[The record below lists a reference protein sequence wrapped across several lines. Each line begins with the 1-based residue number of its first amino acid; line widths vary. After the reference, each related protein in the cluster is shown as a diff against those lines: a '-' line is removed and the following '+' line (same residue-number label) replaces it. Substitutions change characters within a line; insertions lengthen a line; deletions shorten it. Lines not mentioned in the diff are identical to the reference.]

1 MKKYEIAD
9 LNKLYKEADEVD
21 KEIFADQRS
30 NLQLVVGEHYSRRNS
45 RFWDTVREARTLSQD
60 QKLRLT
66 KNHIY
71 KISKIRKN
79 VLLSHAAGV
88 TITAANESELQDQKS
103 AELNKAVWEYA
114 KKKHNLRKRTHE
126 WVSDY
131 FDIGE
136 VATKIYFDPTAGTFQ
151 GYKQKISDAGIPEFE
166 ADGVTPV
173 QGDEAIFSGDIRF
186 EKLYAFNLLRS
197 PHAKTMEESPYLI
210 IRKVVSA
217 DDLMKMV
224 KGDEDKEKMVAP
236 TKDEEY
242 IVFDSAK
249 QNYMRDKGVTTLR
262 EYYFRPCPQYPE
274 GYFYITV
281 EAGVLWEGPLPY
293 GIFPI
298 VYQGHDEIATIP
310 RHASPI
316 KQFRPYQ
323 IEINRTASKISEHH
337 ITLGDDKLVLVNG
350 SKLSKGSEF
359 PGIRSMTVTG
369 QAPTVIAGRSGEQY
383 FPYLEQQISE
393 LYNIADIPE
402 ELEEKQGGGDAWG
415 ELFKS
420 ARHKKKFIIDA
431 EKFEFFLQSVCE
443 TYLALAKHYFD
454 DATIIDMVG
463 RNERINISEFKN
475 TSPQSYQIT
484 VTPMSDDMETMMGK
498 QLMLNHIL
506 QYSSNSLGKEDI
518 GKLIRLMPYANNEQS
533 FDDFTLSYDR
543 ATNMILQLDRGQ
555 APTPNMYDDG
565 PYIIKRLTARMVQAD
580 FEFLD
585 PQIQQN
591 YKDTVSLYEDMEA
604 EKQRKIQA
612 AEADFI
618 PTQGANIKVA
628 WYIPDP
634 TNKSRSIQATLPA
647 QAIEWLVKRLEDQ
660 GAGQAQLQ
668 SMNNVNAMSE
678 IAQKINQGQT
688 PQGSELPPRFPGGM

>member
-1 MKKYEIAD
+1 MKKYEIAE
-9 LNKLYKEADEVD
+9 LNRIYKDADEID

-30 NLQLVVGEHYSRRNS
+30 HLQLVVGEHYSRRNS
-45 RFWDTVREARTLSQD
+45 RFWDTVRETKSLSQE

-88 TITAANESELQDQKS
+88 TISANNDSELQDQKS

-136 VATKIYFDPTAGTFQ
+136 VATKIYFDPTAGSFV
-151 GYKQKISDAGIPEFE
+151 GYEQAVSDGGIPETE
-166 ADGVTPV
+166 ADGVTPK
-173 QGDEAIFSGDIRF
+173 QSEKAIFTGDIKF
-186 EKLYAFNLLRS
+186 EKLYAFNLLRD
-197 PHAKTMEESPYLI
+197 PHAKTMDESPYLI
-210 IRKVVSA
+210 VRKVVSS
-217 DDLMKMV
+217 DKLMEMV
-224 KGDEDKEKMVAP
+224 KGDEEKEKMVAP
-236 TKDEEY
+236 TKDETY
-242 IVFDSAK
+242 VVFDSAK
-249 QNYMRDKGVTTLR
+249 QNYQKDKGVTTLR
-262 EYYFRPCPQYPE
+262 EYYFRPCQQYPE

-281 EAGVLWEGPLPY
+281 ENGILWEGTLPFA
-293 GIFPI
+293 IFPI
-298 VYQGHDEIATIP
+298 VYQGHDEIATTP

-323 IEINRTASKISEHH
+323 IEINRTASKIAEHH

-350 SKLSKGSEF
+350 SKVSKGSEF
-359 PGIRSMTVTG
+359 PGIRTMTVTG
-369 QAPTVIAGRSGEQY
+369 QAPTVISGRSGEQY
-383 FPYLEQQISE
+383 FPYVEQQISE

-402 ELEEKQGGGDAWG
+402 ELEEKQGGDAWG

-420 ARHKKKFIIDA
+420 ARQKKKFIVDA
-431 EKFEFFLQSVCE
+431 EKFEFFLQKVCE
-443 TYLALAKHYFD
+443 TYLDLAKNYFD
-454 DATIIDMVG
+454 DSTVIQMVG
-463 RNERINISEFKN
+463 RNEQVNISEFKN
-475 TSPQSYQIT
+475 TKPQCYQIK
-484 VTPMSDDMETMMGK
+484 VEPMSDDMETMMGK

-518 GKLIRLMPYANNEQS
+518 GKIIRLMPYANNELS
-533 FDDFTLSYDR
+533 FNDFTLSYDR

-591 YKDTVSLYEDMEA
+591 YKDTVSLYEEMEA

-612 AEADFI
+612 AQADFI
-618 PTQGANIKVA
+618 PTNGANIKVA

-634 TNKSRSIQATLPA
+634 TNRSRSIQATLPA
-647 QAIEWLVKRLEDQ
+647 SAIEWLVKRLEDQ
-660 GAGQAQLQ
+660 GQSQAQLQ
-668 SMNNVNAMSE
+668 SINNVNAMSE
-678 IAQKINQGQT
+678 IAQKYKQGEV
-688 PQGSELPPRFPGGM
+688 PQDSEMPPRFPGGMQ